1 MGQKRPLV
9 SQNLRASDVSANQ
22 KDASASLLHPL
33 VTCCRVMSMFRGMV
47 VEAGTRGLAMDPN
60 ARARRN
66 RRHLG
71 ESRAAGQQGQD
82 SSDRKDST
90 DFHCNAPS
98 S

>member
-1 MGQKRPLV
+1 
-9 SQNLRASDVSANQ
+9 
-22 KDASASLLHPL
+22 
-33 VTCCRVMSMFRGMV
+33 MV

-82 SSDRKDST
+82 SSDTKDST